1 MQEQGSYDWG
11 GLALGS
17 RSAFGVA
24 GLVMAASFLGFGAF
38 LQSIG
43 FDLWVGLL
51 SVPIVWALPGQV
63 VFVDSIDKGMGLA
76 AVAFAV
82 SLTAVRLMPM
92 TVLVLSRA
100 RLPGQSRWPELLV
113 AHFTAVTLWM
123 IANQG
128 IESLPARQRLPWL
141 IGLGSTLMAGMMG
154 FVLLGYMLAGQ
165 MPPLLAAC
173 LVFLTPAFFLVS
185 LLAGASWRADYA
197 AILLGLG
204 LGPLAYHFAP
214 EFDLLIAGLAGGTL
228 AFALG
233 RAIR

>member
-1 MQEQGSYDWG
+1 VPEQGDYDWS
-11 GLALGS
+11 GLSLGA
-17 RSAFGVA
+17 RAAFDIA

-38 LQSIG
+38 LQSIN

-63 VFVDSIDKGMGLA
+63 VFVDGIHKGMELA

-100 RLPGQSRWPELLV
+100 RLPGYARWPELLV

-123 IANQG
+123 IANRG
-128 IESLPARQRLPWL
+128 LETLPARQRLPWL
-141 IGLGSTLMAGMMG
+141 IGLGSTLMASMMG
-154 FVLLGYMLAGQ
+154 FVLIGHMLAGR

-185 LLAGASWRADYA
+185 LLAGARWRSDYV
-197 AILLGLG
+197 AILLGLV
-204 LGPLAYHFAP
+204 LGPAVYRVAP
-214 EFDLLIAGLAGGTL
+214 ELDLLIAGVVGGTI
-228 AFALG
+228 AYGLG
-233 RAIR
+233 RATR